1 MDFHRGGEKPH
12 FHNLYSKRLMTVE
25 TARKMETRNREDKH
39 VSNTIGRFNDYYV
52 THKEAEIRALT
63 RGLAEATTVKKKIVR
78 LRDDVQT
85 IRRRLRSSNLVMV
98 DGKYVESAHKVIKE
112 PVMTRDLYLVPQA
125 NEAKKSGLGVAIYDK
140 KDNLVLK
147 TEGQVQDDC
156 MTLMGRRT
164 IYPLHKAKAENE
176 KESCVICFD
185 DDIDSDLMFSVDT
198 CGHRFCVNCVK
209 QHLAVKLL
217 DGTLPNC
224 LQHGCTNQLSFDR
237 CSKLLTPYMS
247 LKWKERT
254 REDSI
259 PSKNRVYCP
268 YKSCS
273 YLMSRTE
280 LVLVSV
286 FGHRK
291 CLKCGRSF
299 CLYCKAPWHSTLSCT
314 YYKKLHPD
322 IQNANLISLANRNGW
337 RQCGKC
343 NHMVERSYGCSHMLC
358 R

>member
-1 MDFHRGGEKPH
+1 MITTRTKNLGGRMDFHRGGSVAGATAEKLSEKPH

-25 TARKMETRNREDKH
+25 TARKKN
-39 VSNTIGRFNDYYV
+39 
-52 THKEAEIRALT
+52 A
-63 RGLAEATTVKKKIVR
+63 R

-112 PVMTRDLYLVPQA
+112 PVTRDLYLVPQA

-224 LQHGCTNQLSFDR
+224 LQHGCANQLSVDR

-273 YLMSRTE
+273 YLISRTE

-358 R
+358 VDIIFATTVELA